1 MANRL
6 VPPRRDQP
14 ITKDGILDLRTAI
27 YLEENTAQTNEST
40 ELTEA
45 DPASIRQITNVKGL
59 LKRIEELEN
68 TTLADSSGLALK
80 LIKALIERIEELE
93 NSITLDN
100 SNIAIKLSKS
110 IIERVE
116 VLEISELA
124 SVTRKHEAQELI
136 PNFTDNSILRRIEQ
150 LENSITPAT
159 SPELL
164 KRIENLESTEINT
177 VNGEVLKR
185 IKALENTLIG

>member
-80 LIKALIERIEELE
+80 LIKALVERIEELE
-93 NSITLDN
+93 NSIT
-100 SNIAIKLSKS
+100 
-110 IIERVE
+110 
-116 VLEISELA
+116 
-124 SVTRKHEAQELI
+124 
-136 PNFTDNSILRRIEQ
+136 
-150 LENSITPAT
+150 PAAN
-159 SPELL
+159 PELL
-164 KRIENLESTEINT
+164 KRIENLE
-177 VNGEVLKR
+177 
-185 IKALENTLIG
+185 NTLIG